1 MGKSLIQLFDFGEK
15 KFYYLGYLPVVTKV
29 KIEC

>member
-1 MGKSLIQLFDFGEK
+1 MGKSLIQFPDFEEK

-29 KIEC
+29 KIE